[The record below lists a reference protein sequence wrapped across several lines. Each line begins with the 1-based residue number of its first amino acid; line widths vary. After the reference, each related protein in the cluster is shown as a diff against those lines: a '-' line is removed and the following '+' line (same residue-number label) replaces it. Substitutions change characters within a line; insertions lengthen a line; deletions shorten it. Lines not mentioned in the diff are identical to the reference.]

1 MIRIEH
7 KKIEV
12 TFISNNDLYFTK
24 QDDIDVFPTHV
35 IIGDD
40 IFYFTIKD
48 HAIIYTKSAIPA
60 LKALRIISNDDYDYL
75 VYFLPNIHNYDT
87 DNNETIKRG

>member
-12 TFISNNDLYFTK
+12 TFISNNELYFTN
-24 QDDIDVFPTHV
+24 QVDIDVFPTHV

-40 IFYFTIKD
+40 IFYLNKLDNTL
-48 HAIIYTKSAIPA
+48 IYTKSAIPA

-87 DNNETIKRG
+87 DNN

>member
-12 TFISNNDLYFTK
+12 TFISNNDLYFTN
-24 QDDIDVFPTHV
+24 QVDMDFIPTHV

-48 HAIIYTKSAIPA
+48 H
-60 LKALRIISNDDYDYL
+60 
-75 VYFLPNIHNYDT
+75 
-87 DNNETIKRG
+87 TIV

>member
-12 TFISNNDLYFTK
+12 TFISNNELYFTN
-24 QDDIDVFPTHV
+24 QVNTEDFPTHV
-35 IIGDD
+35 IIDDD
-40 IFYFTIKD
+40 IFYCSTKQD
-48 HAIIYTKSAIPA
+48 HTIIYTKSAIPA
-60 LKALRIISNDDYDYL
+60 LKALRILSNDDYDYL

-87 DNNETIKRG
+87 DNN

>member
-12 TFISNNDLYFTK
+12 TFISNNELYFTN
-24 QDDIDVFPTHV
+24 QVNTEDFPTHV
-35 IIGDD
+35 IIDDD
-40 IFYFTIKD
+40 IFYFNIKD
-48 HAIIYTKSAIPA
+48 HTIIYIKSAIPA
-60 LKALRIISNDDYDYL
+60 LKALRILSNDDYDYL

-87 DNNETIKRG
+87 DNN

>member
-35 IIGDD
+35 IIGDY
-40 IFYFTIKD
+40 IFYCTKQD
-48 HAIIYTKSAIPA
+48 DTLIYTKSAIPA
-60 LKALRIISNDDYDYL
+60 LKALRILSNDDYDYL

>member
-1 MIRIEH
+1 M
-7 KKIEV
+7 
-12 TFISNNDLYFTK
+12 
-24 QDDIDVFPTHV
+24 DVFPTHV

-60 LKALRIISNDDYDYL
+60 LKALRIISNDDYNYL

-87 DNNETIKRG
+87 DNNETVKRGLFLHVSSSRVPERETSLCAPMQHKKR

>member
-40 IFYFTIKD
+40 IFYCTKQD
-48 HAIIYTKSAIPA
+48 DTLIYTKSAIPA
-60 LKALRIISNDDYDYL
+60 LKALRILSNDDYDYL